1 LAKCYFPGGNEIK
14 TLDYEESLGETN
26 KLLQNEAVVIY
37 EAAIRYEQYFIRAD
51 ILVKKGNQL
60 ELIEVKAKSYDPD
73 EDGDFIGARGGIKSK
88 WEPYLL
94 DAAFQKYVVSKA
106 FPQFSIHA
114 SLMLA
119 DKTVL
124 CPTDGLNQK
133 FKIVKGPGNRK
144 SASLSIP
151 LTAADLSKKI
161 LCKVNVDAVCK
172 KIYDEP
178 LKIVAGPATFSERIA
193 WMAEYYNRDE
203 KIIYPPAPAC
213 AKCEFRATAEDEA
226 EGKKDGFREC
236 WARAFSWGLK
246 EFKTPSVLD
255 IWNFRGK
262 TQMIAERR
270 VTMADVTK
278 NDINPKSDGKPG
290 VSASER
296 QWLQV
301 EKNQK
306 NDTSVWFD
314 KSALRNEIKTW
325 KFPLHFIDFE
335 TSRIAIPFNKGRHP
349 YEIIAF
355 QFSHHVVHLDGRV
368 EHKGQYLNTKPGE
381 FPNFDFVRALKQEL
395 EDDEGSIF
403 RYAPHENSTLAAIY
417 KQLAT
422 DPKPPADAQSLKT
435 FIKLITTSI
444 KDSTEQWQGKRS
456 MIDLWELVK
465 RFYYAPDTNGSNS
478 IKQVLPAIL
487 AHSKFLQDRYSKPI
501 YGAVSGITSKN
512 FKNQIWIK
520 FNDGQLID
528 PYKLLPK
535 MFQDVSGR
543 DFQKLSDLDDELA
556 EGGAAMTAYARLQFE
571 DVPDAARREIESA
584 LLRYCELDTLAMVM
598 IYQAWVELTA

>member
-1 LAKCYFPGGNEIK
+1 
-14 TLDYEESLGETN
+14 
-26 KLLQNEAVVIY
+26 
-37 EAAIRYEQYFIRAD
+37 
-51 ILVKKGNQL
+51 
-60 ELIEVKAKSYDPD
+60 
-73 EDGDFIGARGGIKSK
+73 
-88 WEPYLL
+88 
-94 DAAFQKYVVSKA
+94 
-106 FPQFSIHA
+106 
-114 SLMLA
+114 
-119 DKTVL
+119 
-124 CPTDGLNQK
+124 
-133 FKIVKGPGNRK
+133 
-144 SASLSIP
+144 
-151 LTAADLSKKI
+151 
-161 LCKVNVDAVCK
+161 
-172 KIYDEP
+172 
-178 LKIVAGPATFSERIA
+178 
-193 WMAEYYNRDE
+193 
-203 KIIYPPAPAC
+203 
-213 AKCEFRATAEDEA
+213 
-226 EGKKDGFREC
+226 
-236 WARAFSWGLK
+236 
-246 EFKTPSVLD
+246 
-255 IWNFRGK
+255 
-262 TQMIAERR
+262 
-270 VTMADVTK
+270 
-278 NDINPKSDGKPG
+278 
-290 VSASER
+290 
-296 QWLQV
+296 
-301 EKNQK
+301 
-306 NDTSVWFD
+306 
-314 KSALRNEIKTW
+314 
-325 KFPLHFIDFE
+325 
-335 TSRIAIPFNKGRHP
+335 
-349 YEIIAF
+349 
-355 QFSHHVVHLDGRV
+355 VHLDGRV